1 MKSSRARLV
10 LISLFIVNVSIG
22 FGQEPKRHCRAAD
35 WPKRLPAL
43 DAVLDSA
50 ALFDLVDTSS
60 ASDTTSIVVS
70 ILYKEDGTA
79 VVRLL
84 EPTAAPSPLG
94 TFLLQNVSRG
104 LRRLPPPSPLGAL
117 RVRMR
122 AGPGRAGTVERSVYC
137 PPAAAPLPGAVSGI
151 PQTMRVEVLPG
162 DRPPTAGRV
171 RVDVQTLIDEIGN
184 VTDVRLLS
192 TSGLRE
198 LDESIVAEQRRR
210 IFLPATIDGVPVSS
224 WTRSNGSSMRL

>member
-1 MKSSRARLV
+1 LV
-10 LISLFIVNVSIG
+10 SLFIVNVSVG
-22 FGQEPKRHCRAAD
+22 LGQEPKRRCRDAD

-60 ASDTTSIVVS
+60 ASDTASIVVS

-94 TFLLQNVSRG
+94 TFLVQNLGRG

-122 AGPGRAGTVERSVYC
+122 AGPGRAGSVERSIYC
-137 PPAAAPLPGAVSGI
+137 PPAPAPGPGPGAASGF

-162 DRPPTAGRV
+162 DRPPASGRV

-198 LDESIVAEQRRR
+198 IDESILVEQRRR
-210 IFLPATIDGVPVSS
+210 VFLPATIDGVPVSS